1 MKASRVSAALLTTL
15 LLAACVT
22 INVYF
27 PAAAAEKAADRII
40 RNVYGPAAAEKPKA
54 EPAPSAPTAPQS
66 RRETGPEPMLVAVLD
81 WLVTPA
87 QAAANINIQTPA
99 IQSLQASMAAR
110 FPQLRPY
117 FNSGALGMTN
127 NGLVSM
133 RNLNAVPLRD
143 RRQLQQLVS
152 AENQDR
158 NALYREI
165 ARANGHPEWESEIRG
180 IFARRWVANAPSGWW
195 YQDGSGGWRRK

>member
-1 MKASRVSAALLTTL
+1 MKASRVSAALLSTL

-40 RNVYGPAAAEKPKA
+40 RNVYGPAATEKPKP
-54 EPAPSAPTAPQS
+54 ETAPSAPAAPQS
-66 RRETGPEPMLVAVLD
+66 RLDSRPEPTLVAVLD
-81 WLVTPA
+81 WLIPPA

-99 IQSLQASMAAR
+99 IQRLQASMAAR
-110 FPQLRPY
+110 FPQLKPY

-127 NGLVSM
+127 NGLLSI

-143 RRQLQQLVS
+143 RRHLQQLV
-152 AENQDR
+152 AAANQDR

-165 ARANGHPEWESEIRG
+165 ARANGHPEWEAEIRST
-180 IFARRWVANAPSGWW
+180 FARRWVANAPSGWW
-195 YQDGSGGWRRK
+195 YQDGGGNWHRK